1 MTENKE
7 GGIMVTALALWLLAA
22 TLACLLIVGIAQR
35 AGERANAQ
43 AAADA
48 IALAGAAEGEEA
60 AQRLATA
67 NGADIERIDQRDGRF
82 TVRVTVSGIAA
93 EASAERQIRPAGR
106 G

>member
-1 MTENKE
+1 
-7 GGIMVTALALWLLAA
+7 MVTALSLWLVAA

-35 AGERANAQ
+35 AGERASAQ

-60 AQRLATA
+60 ARRLATA
-67 NGADIERIDQRDGRF
+67 NGADIEHVELRSGRF
-82 TVRVTVSGIAA
+82 TVRVTVSGVAA